1 MYTIFLLVITLVL
14 FKMLFNTFGFTTTQD
29 VNKRDE
35 AIKQFIKNASYKENI
50 NKNEKEAENKS
61 KNENDLQFF
70 KNIYNNY
77 TNKKEETQKQEN
89 TFDEAKFLKL
99 SEKAVVAILN
109 SFSNNNLEELK
120 SLLSNKIFTV
130 FEKNILNNQQ
140 NNMFCKT
147 VIVSINEKIIL
158 EKTISDCFSSVKLS
172 LKMQQIN
179 YIEDN
184 NKEVISGS
192 KDKVNNINEVWTFT
206 KTNENKYWLLDSIE

>member
-1 MYTIFLLVITLVL
+1 MI
-14 FKMLFNTFGFTTTQD
+14 
-29 VNKRDE
+29 
-35 AIKQFIKNASYKENI
+35 
-50 NKNEKEAENKS
+50 
-61 KNENDLQFF
+61 
-70 KNIYNNY
+70 IYNNY